1 MSCRIWGAWGVE
13 ILNLFF
19 RKYFIGYWYHDPVR
33 DVQSVGYVSN
43 TLKKIAPGG
52 MPTQNFLNLLSVQRL
67 NDDKGIE
74 EVSRFEIFQD
84 NLVKHYSHCFD
95 TDGKMIY
102 PSKESAEELF
112 SLLIDGMS

>member
-84 NLVKHYSHCFD
+84 NLVKHYSHFFD